1 MSALGFEL
9 PKDVESIVDGLESF
23 LQTEVIAR
31 HKRHADLLA
40 DPRAL
45 FDKEGHYVVAA
56 RDLIREVRM
65 ASARAG
71 FYNVC
76 VPEEYG
82 GAGLG
87 NVANY
92 ATWEA
97 VYHICGSHNWLEDFA
112 LAHWA
117 YGPSKLLGKVTP
129 EAAERIVSPLVRG
142 EQGLCFGMSEPGAGS
157 DVQMI
162 KTRAER
168 DGTGWRISGRKTW
181 TSNAAI
187 ADYIVVFA
195 VTDPD
200 LAARRRGG
208 ISAFLVPTDA
218 PGFALERA
226 LLMQGDI
233 GSPHCESSLDG
244 VRVEPWQLVGELNE
258 GFQIGLLGVSL
269 GRIYNAAKSVGL
281 ARWALEKAIDYTK
294 TRQTFG
300 RPISEHQGV
309 AFQLAESAMEVHAAH
324 LMGLNAAMLLDK
336 GQLAIKELSMAKT
349 YSVEV
354 ATEAID
360 RAIQA
365 HGALGLTNE
374 LGLVEAQKRTRVV
387 QIADGTRE
395 ILRRTIWHRLQ
406 GGDTEL

>member
-1 MSALGFEL
+1 M
-9 PKDVESIVDGLESF
+9 
-23 LQTEVIAR
+23 
-31 HKRHADLLA
+31 
-40 DPRAL
+40 
-45 FDKEGHYVVAA
+45 
-56 RDLIREVRM
+56 
-65 ASARAG
+65 
-71 FYNVC
+71 
-76 VPEEYG
+76 
-82 GAGLG
+82 
-87 NVANY
+87 
-92 ATWEA
+92 
-97 VYHICGSHNWLEDFA
+97 
-112 LAHWA
+112 
-117 YGPSKLLGKVTP
+117 
-129 EAAERIVSPLVRG
+129 
-142 EQGLCFGMSEPGAGS
+142 
-157 DVQMI
+157 
-162 KTRAER
+162 
-168 DGTGWRISGRKTW
+168 
-181 TSNAAI
+181 
-187 ADYIVVFA
+187 
-195 VTDPD
+195 
-200 LAARRRGG
+200 
-208 ISAFLVPTDA
+208 PTDA
-218 PGFALERA
+218 PGFVLERA

>member
-1 MSALGFEL
+1 MSAIGFEL
-9 PKDVESIVDGLESF
+9 PKEVESIVDGLEGF
-23 LQTEVIAR
+23 LQAEVIGR
-31 HKRHADLLA
+31 HEKHADLLN
-40 DPRAL
+40 DSRAL
-45 FDKEGHYVVAA
+45 YDEEGHYVPAVRELI
-56 RDLIREVRM
+56 RDLRM

-76 VPEEYG
+76 VPEEFG

-97 VYHICGSHNWLEDFA
+97 VYRVCGGLNWLEEFA

-117 YGPSKLLGKVTP
+117 YGPSRLLEKVTP

-142 EQGLCFGMSEPGAGS
+142 EQGLCFGMTEPGAGS

-162 KTRAER
+162 KTRAEK
-168 DGTGWRISGRKTW
+168 DGSGWRITGRKTW
-181 TSNAAI
+181 TTNAAV
-187 ADYIVVFA
+187 ADYSIVFA

-200 LAARRRGG
+200 LAARRQGG
-208 ISAFLVPTDA
+208 ISAFLVPRDA
-218 PGFALERA
+218 PGFRLERA
-226 LLMQGDI
+226 ISIQGDI
-233 GSPHCESSLDG
+233 GSPHCESTLDG

-258 GFQIGLLGVSL
+258 GFQIGIFGVSL

-281 ARWALEKAIDYTK
+281 ARWALEKAIDYTR
-294 TRQTFG
+294 TRQAFG
-300 RPISEHQGV
+300 QPISEYQGV
-309 AFQLAESAMEVHAAH
+309 GFQLAEAAMQVHAAH
-324 LMGLNAAMLLDK
+324 LMGLNAAMLLDR
-336 GQLAIKELSMAKT
+336 GHPAIKELSMAKT

-360 RAIQA
+360 RVIQA
-365 HGALGLTNE
+365 HGGWGLTND
-374 LGLVEAQKRTRVV
+374 LGLVQAQKRTRIV

-395 ILRRTIWHRLQ
+395 ILRRTIWRRLQ